1 MKNSIGIPSVLIL
14 AVLLLAPVTLLA
26 DTATVSAATTAA
38 VPQGSSFSVAVNISN
53 VSDLYDFQFDLAF
66 NPAVLQLTNIVEGGF
81 LLKGGFTFFLPGA
94 IENTLGNAAANAD
107 TLIGSIPG
115 VSGTGELAE
124 FDFTAV
130 GPGISPLTIS
140 NVILQDST
148 TSLLNSTT
156 AAGSVTVQGTT
167 TVPEPCT
174 LLLLGVG
181 FLTLTGM
188 AVRLNRRIVGLN
200 RLP

>member
-1 MKNSIGIPSVLIL
+1 MKKSIGISTLLIL
-14 AVLLLAPVTLLA
+14 APLLLAPVTLLA
-26 DTATVSAATTAA
+26 DTATLSVATAAT
-38 VPQGSSFSVAVNISN
+38 VPQGSSFSVDVNISN

-81 LLKGGFTFFLPGA
+81 LLTGGSTFSLPGT
-94 IENTLGNAAANAD
+94 IDNTLGNAAANAD
-107 TLIGSIPG
+107 TLIGPIPG

-130 GPGISPLTIS
+130 APGISSLTLS

-148 TSLLNSTT
+148 GSLLDSTT
-156 AAGSVTVQGTT
+156 AVGSVTVQGTT
-167 TVPEPCT
+167 TVPEPST

-181 FLTLTGM
+181 FLTLAGM
-188 AVRLNRRIVGLN
+188 AVRLNRRIAFV
-200 RLP
+200 

>member
-1 MKNSIGIPSVLIL
+1 MENSIGILSVLIL

-26 DTATVSAATTAA
+26 DTATLSVATTAT
-38 VPQGSSFSVAVNISN
+38 VPQGSSFSVEVNISS

-81 LLKGGFTFFLPGA
+81 LLTGGSTFFLPGTVD
-94 IENTLGNAAANAD
+94 NTLGNATANAD
-107 TLIGSIPG
+107 TLIGAIPG

-130 GPGISPLTIS
+130 GPGISSLTLS

-148 TSLLNSTT
+148 SSLLDSTT

-167 TVPEPCT
+167 TTVPEPST

-181 FLTLTGM
+181 FLTLAAM
-188 AVRLNRRIVGLN
+188 AVRLNRRIVLV
-200 RLP
+200 

>member
-1 MKNSIGIPSVLIL
+1 
-14 AVLLLAPVTLLA
+14 LLLSPVTLLA
-26 DTATVSAATTAA
+26 DTATLSVATTAT
-38 VPQGSSFSVAVNISN
+38 VPQGSSFSVAVNISS

-81 LLKGGFTFFLPGA
+81 LLTGGFTFFLPGA
-94 IENTLGNAAANAD
+94 IDNTLRNAAANAD
-107 TLIGSIPG
+107 TLIGPIPG

-130 GPGISPLTIS
+130 APGISSLTIS
-140 NVILQDST
+140 NAILQDST

-156 AAGSVTVQGTT
+156 EAGSVTLQGTT
-167 TVPEPCT
+167 TVPEPST

-181 FLTLTGM
+181 FLTLAGM
-188 AVRLNRRIVGLN
+188 AVRLNRRIVLV
-200 RLP
+200 

>member
-1 MKNSIGIPSVLIL
+1 VKKSNGITTVLIL
-14 AVLLLAPVTLLA
+14 AALLLAPVTLLA
-26 DTATVSAATTAA
+26 DTAALGVATAAT
-38 VPQGSSFSVAVNISN
+38 VPQGSSFSVDVNISN

-66 NPAVLQLTNIVEGGF
+66 NPAVLQLTNIVESGF
-81 LLKGGFTFFLPGA
+81 LLTGGSTFFLSGA
-94 IENTLGNAAANAD
+94 IDNTLGNATANAD
-107 TLIGSIPG
+107 TLIGAIPG

-130 GPGISPLTIS
+130 GPGISSLTIS

-148 TSLLNSTT
+148 GSLLDSTM

-167 TVPEPCT
+167 TVPEPST

-181 FLTLTGM
+181 FLTLAGM
-188 AVRLNRRIVGLN
+188 AIRLNRRIGFV
-200 RLP
+200 